1 MKSVTLI
8 LVGLVSLLSCEEI
21 SSSALAQSPGQTS
34 TVTLYAVNKYR
45 GERRQFCINFQ
56 TTMTAPCDLRYGA
69 LYLGDDLDWF
79 ESSAAQGNR
88 SVIKD
93 LGDRTWTSEFEVLV
107 VEPLPKLKPGEQRHV
122 TIDTSGADGAD
133 GAPGAPGAPG
143 ANGADADGVVRSQPR
158 PVTEPTNPVSP
169 KPSRPKHD
177 GKPRVDPM
185 FVKAIA
191 GHMYVIHVVD
201 DTRDFYALFR
211 VEALQRGD
219 QCTVSWKLIPEP
231 PKSIQ

>member
-1 MKSVTLI
+1 MKSVALI
-8 LVGLVSLLSCEEI
+8 VVSMIGLWSCGEVL
-21 SSSALAQSPGQTS
+21 SSALAQSTQTS
-34 TVTLYAVNKYR
+34 TVTLYSVNKYP
-45 GERRQFCINFQ
+45 GERRKSCLNFQ
-56 TTMTAPCDLRYGA
+56 TAQSAPCDLRYGA
-69 LYLGDDLDWF
+69 LYAGDELDWF

-93 LGDRTWTSEFEVLV
+93 LDNRTWTSEFEVPV
-107 VEPLPKLKPGEQRHV
+107 VEPLPKLKPGERRQIS
-122 TIDTSGADGAD
+122 IDTSGADGAD

-143 ANGADADGVVRSQPR
+143 KNGADADGVVRSQPA
-158 PVTEPTNPVSP
+158 PVPAPAGPIFAT
-169 KPSRPKHD
+169 PSRPKHD
-177 GKPRVDPM
+177 GKPKVDPM

-219 QCTVSWKLIPEP
+219 QVEVSWRLIPEP
-231 PKSIQ
+231 SKSIQ